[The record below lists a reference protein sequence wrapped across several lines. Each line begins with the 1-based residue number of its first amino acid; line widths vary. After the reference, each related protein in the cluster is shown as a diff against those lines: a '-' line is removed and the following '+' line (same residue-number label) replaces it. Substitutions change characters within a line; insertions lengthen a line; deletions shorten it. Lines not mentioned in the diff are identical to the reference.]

1 MNNQNEKPP
10 ILTSTYG
17 TNAHQRPQRLALE
30 PERCRKSEKLPTPSR
45 ESATIIP
52 QTDNPMPLQKA
63 FDKINTAADRHYG
76 FLASCSCQGDSCSC
90 KDLGD
95 GSHLFHIQSQTKET
109 EMPNVIEKMT
119 AAQRAEL
126 AAKIEASAEHMTDA
140 ERRDLIATLSA
151 ALSDDVK
158 AKAAADRKAQVL
170 ANIQATAT
178 DVVGTGKREFNYM
191 ETRLR
196 NKGVRVP
203 LAELVWKTE
212 QEIDA
217 IFAAS
222 NLNPND
228 RVATKRFMGRMIN
241 GTV

>member
-1 MNNQNEKPP
+1 M
-10 ILTSTYG
+10 T
-17 TNAHQRPQRLALE
+17 
-30 PERCRKSEKLPTPSR
+30 
-45 ESATIIP
+45 
-52 QTDNPMPLQKA
+52 
-63 FDKINTAADRHYG
+63 
-76 FLASCSCQGDSCSC
+76 
-90 KDLGD
+90 
-95 GSHLFHIQSQTKET
+95 
-109 EMPNVIEKMT
+109 VIE
-119 AAQRAEL
+119 L
-126 AAKIEASAEHMTDA
+126 SDEHA
-140 ERRDLIATLSA
+140 A
-151 ALSDDVK
+151 ALK